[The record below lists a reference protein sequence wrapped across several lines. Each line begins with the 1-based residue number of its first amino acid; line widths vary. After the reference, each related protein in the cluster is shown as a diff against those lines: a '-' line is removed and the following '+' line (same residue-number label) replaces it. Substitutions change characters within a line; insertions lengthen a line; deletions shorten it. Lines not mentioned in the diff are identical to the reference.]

1 MKAIAR
7 TNNKTTRSLVNTEE
21 HNNNLIL
28 MGGRSPGKH
37 TDNGTSRRLLYVVA
51 VGNTRRSIAAEDDLI
66 TMKTK

>member
-28 MGGRSPGKH
+28 MGRSPGKH
-37 TDNGTSRRLLYVVA
+37 TDNGTSRRLLYFVA

-66 TMKTK
+66 TVKTK